1 MSSTTPKRGAELL
14 RSATKKIQSAR
25 VLAGAAVGPKK
36 DEPKEKE
43 QEPYAGPLV
52 SLLTDVCRSSGF
64 AYGEVTCTAAPG
76 SLGGIASNSDAAY
89 AGSQVWIRPFR
100 THRDTDGSKLA
111 QWEYH
116 MHHSGYYFVN
126 KDTFKVAHFP
136 TAALPLPR
144 DVAALLRSRSHSHV
158 LSCPYEAVPGKTV
171 PDEFLPLVGE
181 LTYTKGVGVVGY
193 AWQVAPLSF
202 HLKDVLW
209 LPAPSSVARRR
220 LLGARKT
227 PFPSARPCM
236 RVNSRGSLS
245 PWHVRAVSG
254 SSALLLARLVL
265 AFDLVSSSTAFCL
278 RWNLT
283 IPHQR
288 TPYVIPPN
296 AVCFC
301 SAESH
306 VTHGNANWCT
316 CVRARVCVCVRVR
329 VRVRVCSAES
339 QTGKTSQP

>member
-100 THRDTDGSKLA
+100 THRDTVSQVCCVLSVLRVGEDHRSSTLTFFRGVLCILQDGSKLA

-158 LSCPYEAVPGKTV
+158 LSCPYV
-171 PDEFLPLVGE
+171 
-181 LTYTKGVGVVGY
+181 
-193 AWQVAPLSF
+193 SC
-202 HLKDVLW
+202 
-209 LPAPSSVARRR
+209 SSSHALCVRR
-220 LLGARKT
+220 KQ
-227 PFPSARPCM
+227 C
-236 RVNSRGSLS
+236 RGRQS
-245 PWHVRAVSG
+245 PTSSCR
-254 SSALLLARLVL
+254 SSA
-265 AFDLVSSSTAFCL
+265 SS
-278 RWNLT
+278 
-283 IPHQR
+283 P
-288 TPYVIPPN
+288 TPR
-296 AVCFC
+296 A
-301 SAESH
+301 SAS
-306 VTHGNANWCT
+306 
-316 CVRARVCVCVRVR
+316 
-329 VRVRVCSAES
+329 SA
-339 QTGKTSQP
+339 TRGR